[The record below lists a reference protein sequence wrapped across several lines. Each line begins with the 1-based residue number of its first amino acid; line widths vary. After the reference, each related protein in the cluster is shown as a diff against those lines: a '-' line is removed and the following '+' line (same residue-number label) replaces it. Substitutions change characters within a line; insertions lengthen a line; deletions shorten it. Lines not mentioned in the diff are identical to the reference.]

1 MYNAMIVEDDV
12 MYRYALR
19 TSVEWEKEGFRLCG
33 EAING
38 KHALDRLHECHPDLI
53 ITDIN
58 MPEMNGLDLIAA
70 LRQLN
75 PDLYI
80 VVLSS
85 YDDFP
90 FVRQALKSGAKDYFL
105 KHETEPS
112 EIVRILREFR
122 QLRER
127 SEDGR
132 SGPALPGLDADDCR
146 QPEIRQIIAYIRE
159 HYREQI
165 TLQQLADHLYLSP
178 NYLCNLFKQGTGMT
192 IFEYI
197 KRFRIEVVKHLL
209 ETTPLRVYEIAE
221 QTGFNNSSYLCR
233 VFKESTGISINDYK
247 RGVKGGG
254 LPAAQAKAGG

>member
-19 TSVEWEKEGFRLCG
+19 ASVEWEKEGFRLCG

-38 KHALDRLHECHPDLI
+38 KHALSCLHECRPDLI

-112 EIVRILREFR
+112 EIARILREYR
-122 QLRER
+122 QSREKR
-127 SEDGR
+127 ETGQAAPS
-132 SGPALPGLDADDCR
+132 LPGLETEGYK
-146 QPEIRQIIAYIRE
+146 QPEIQQIIAYIRE

-178 NYLCNLFKQGTGMT
+178 NYLCNLFKQGTGLT

-197 KRFRIEVVKHLL
+197 KRYRIEVVKHLL

-247 RGVKGGG
+247 RGVKDGQVRVG
-254 LPAAQAKAGG
+254 QQ